1 MKLIIKLLIV
11 VVVFW
16 AAWTYVNRNSQGQP
30 ILSINDSQGG
40 FSVNI
45 SNPQKDQ
52 LKGIV
57 SKISGFIYQEAT
69 THNPPG
75 DMVPDQID
83 DTIKQEV
90 KEKVN

>member
-11 VVVFW
+11 VLVFW
-16 AAWTYVNRNSQGQP
+16 AAWSYANRSQEKP
-30 ILSINDSQGG
+30 IISINDSEGN

-45 SNPQKDQ
+45 ANPEKDT

-57 SKISGFIYQEAT
+57 GKISNFVYREAT
-69 THNPPG
+69 LHNPPG

-83 DTIKQEV
+83 NTLKNEV

>member
-11 VVVFW
+11 AIVFW
-16 AAWTYVNRNSQGQP
+16 AAWSYANRDSQEKP
-30 ILSINDSQGG
+30 IVSLDDSQGS
-40 FSVNI
+40 FSVHI
-45 SNPQKDQ
+45 SSPQKEE

-57 SKISGFIYQEAT
+57 SKISNFVYHEAT
-69 THNPPG
+69 VHNPPG

-83 DTIKQEV
+83 DTIKNAV